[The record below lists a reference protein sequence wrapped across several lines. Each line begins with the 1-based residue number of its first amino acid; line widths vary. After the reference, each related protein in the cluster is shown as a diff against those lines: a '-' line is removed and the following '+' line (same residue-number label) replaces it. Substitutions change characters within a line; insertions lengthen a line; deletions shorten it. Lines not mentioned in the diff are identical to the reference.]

1 MYNNPYMINQQR
13 SPQTGIQNGPQIEP
27 QMLQQ
32 MQQVPQFIPAM
43 SQTQPTLLGKQV
55 ESIDIV
61 RTTEVPFDGSI
72 SYFPLS
78 DGSAI
83 VTKKIQSDGT
93 SKTVIYK
100 PVVEDKKDDVKYVT
114 IEELEKAI
122 SNIDLS
128 DIADIKE
135 NIKDVEKRLKDIENS
150 KKR

>member
-1 MYNNPYMINQQR
+1 MYNNPYMIYQQR
-13 SPQTGIQNGPQIEP
+13 SPQTGIQNGAQIEP

-114 IEELEKAI
+114 IEEFEKAI

-128 DIADIKE
+128 DIVDIKE
-135 NIKDVEKRLKDIENS
+135 HIKDVEKRLKDIENS